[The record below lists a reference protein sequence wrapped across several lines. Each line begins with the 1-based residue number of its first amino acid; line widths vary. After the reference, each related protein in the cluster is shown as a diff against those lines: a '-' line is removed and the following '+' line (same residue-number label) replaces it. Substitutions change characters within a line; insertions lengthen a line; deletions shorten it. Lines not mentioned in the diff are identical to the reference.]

1 MIISPTR
8 VCFSPWLCF
17 RLYIIYI
24 ISLHIIAFFPLINI
38 IAFFP
43 LIINLMFPH
52 ISFYVFNGS
61 LCFIPFITEYPK
73 LYGPPKPKI
82 FLTCFV
88 GYTCFKCDQLRYT
101 FMIFQTPGIWHS
113 KLAKGWKTKK
123 QSGQNSKV
131 NRSFSAFWAW
141 NSLVFGPNLKEYPYG
156 PDGSQAVGSHPVVL
170 PPGHAGSERE
180 TDGFSATW
188 HRRRTSSNSFFKSRL
203 DLDRGCLSV
212 TISACTLHTASL
224 IQISKA
230 VLDTKKLRWSL
241 LRG

>member
-52 ISFYVFNGS
+52 ISFYVYYK
-61 LCFIPFITEYPK
+61 IPK
-73 LYGPPKPKI
+73 LIWTTRTKY

-113 KLAKGWKTKK
+113 NQDTCGRDLKLAKGKPR
-123 QSGQNSKV
+123 SKV
-131 NRSFSAFWAW
+131 DRTQKSTHLFLLTVW
-141 NSLVFGPNLKEYPYG
+141 NSLVFGPNLKECPYG